1 MTPGGG
7 PDKTPQGFFI
17 RALSWLQTGST
28 TVQQGEVVRIQR
40 VLSAVDDSAGG
51 AQALRTGAELA
62 TAAEGMLTVLTV
74 VEDPR
79 RTVQPREVEG
89 CRRLRL
95 ASLKRDS
102 DPALRHLQGRL
113 DAAIAADRVEHRV
126 AFGAPGVE
134 IPRSAEALGA
144 DLVVLGCRG
153 SPGTTMARPTGAVGG
168 TIRRTE
174 APCLIMPI
182 GAHPC
187 TRILVAVG
195 SGPAGEQ
202 VLRAAFAVADLW
214 GAEVVAFHAAP
225 TAPMWE
231 AAGPRAAFMRHV
243 SDLAGAVAAVERS
256 EEGGS
261 EITSCGAEC
270 EGIVREGNVVQ
281 EVLKASKE
289 VRADLLAIGFS
300 PGTIAGHAPSDR
312 VAPRVLQHTRGAV
325 LIVPVH
331 RLGSEV

>member
-1 MTPGGG
+1 M
-7 PDKTPQGFFI
+7 
-17 RALSWLQTGST
+17 
-28 TVQQGEVVRIQR
+28 RIQR
-40 VLSAVDDSAGG
+40 VLTAVDDSAGG

-62 TAAEGMLTVLTV
+62 TAAEAMLSVLTV
-74 VEDPR
+74 VEDPK

-95 ASLKRDS
+95 ASLTTCGS
-102 DPALRHLQGRL
+102 EPALRQLQRRL

-134 IPRSAEALGA
+134 IPRSAEVFGA

-153 SPGTTMARPTGAVGG
+153 SPGTTAGRPTGAVGG

-182 GAHPC
+182 GARPC
-187 TRILVAVG
+187 TRLLVAVG
-195 SGPAGEQ
+195 SGPAGER

-225 TAPMWE
+225 RPPVWE

-243 SDLAGAVAAVERS
+243 SDLAGAVAAAGQS
-256 EEGGS
+256 GEGGGA
-261 EITSCGAEC
+261 ITSCAAGC
-270 EGIVREGNVVQ
+270 EVIVREGNAAQ

-289 VRADLLAIGFS
+289 VRADLLRSGSHLERSQATPPRTAS
-300 PGTIAGHAPSDR
+300 RRESCSTP
-312 VAPRVLQHTRGAV
+312 VARC
-325 LIVPVH
+325 
-331 RLGSEV
+331 